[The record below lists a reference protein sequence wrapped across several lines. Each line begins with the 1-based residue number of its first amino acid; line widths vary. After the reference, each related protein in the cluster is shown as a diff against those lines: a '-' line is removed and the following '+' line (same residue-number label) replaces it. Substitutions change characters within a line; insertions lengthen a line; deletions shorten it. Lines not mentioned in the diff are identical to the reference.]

1 MAQSKKLS
9 IIIVNYNSGIFLKKC
24 LASICMDRINYEIV
38 VIDNNSDDDSYECAR
53 SMDNTKLIRC
63 EENGGY
69 AKAANIGINSSK
81 GEFILV
87 ANPDIVFDVNA
98 LQCMISCAE
107 NQPKI
112 GIVGPKIKNFD
123 GTLQYECKRNQPNLL
138 NSLFYFFNLQCGSG
152 NHYIRKDKGY
162 YEKSEYINA
171 ISGSCMLLRREAL
184 EQCGVFDEGFFMYG
198 EDLELCYRMIQS
210 GYKIFYNGKSVVY
223 HYKGGCTKD
232 YKLAYKYKTES
243 LIKLMHMQNKYNKI
257 QRFMVAQVIK
267 LGYKA
272 KMIMEIKQNSSQ

>member
-1 MAQSKKLS
+1 MAQRIKLS
-9 IIIVNYNSGIFLKKC
+9 IIIVNYNSDIFLKKC
-24 LASICMDRINYEIV
+24 LASICLDHTSFEIIV
-38 VIDNNSDDDSYECAR
+38 VDNNSDDDSYQCAR
-53 SMDNTKLIRC
+53 SMDNTVLIRC
-63 EENGGY
+63 GENGGY

-87 ANPDIVFDVNA
+87 ANPDIVFDDNA

-107 NQPKI
+107 SHPEI
-112 GIVGPKIKNFD
+112 GIVGSKIKNFD

-138 NSLFYFFNLQCGSG
+138 NSLFYFFNLQNPFG
-152 NHYIRKDKGY
+152 NHYIRKDKGF

-184 EQCGVFDEGFFMYG
+184 EQSGVFDEGFFMYG

-210 GYKIFYNGKSVVY
+210 GYKIFYNSESVVY

-243 LIKLMHMQNKYNKI
+243 LVRLMNMQNNYNAI
-257 QRFMVAQVIK
+257 QHFMVAQVIK
-267 LGYKA
+267 IGYKA
-272 KMIMEIKQNSSQ
+272 KMIMEIKQNSSH